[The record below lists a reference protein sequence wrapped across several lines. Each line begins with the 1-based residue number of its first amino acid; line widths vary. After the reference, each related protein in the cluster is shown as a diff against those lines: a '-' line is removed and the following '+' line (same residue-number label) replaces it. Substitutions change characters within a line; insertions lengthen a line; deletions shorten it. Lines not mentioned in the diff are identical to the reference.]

1 MIGEEVER
9 TFIMLKPSCVQRG
22 LIGEVISRFE
32 KKGLRIVQLKV
43 VKMDREKAAE
53 LYKVHHGKP
62 FYENLINTIAG
73 KTVVLMV
80 LEGRKAISVVRRLI
94 GATDPA
100 QAEAG
105 TIRGD
110 LAIEL
115 TDNLIHASD
124 SPESYEREHKI
135 FFREDELDVE

>member
-1 MIGEEVER
+1 MER
-9 TFIMLKPSCVQRG
+9 TFVMLKPSCVQRG

-32 KKGLRIVQLKV
+32 KKGLRIVQIKV
-43 VKMDREKAAE
+43 EKMTREKAAE
-53 LYKVHHGKP
+53 LYKVHYGKP
-62 FYENLINTIAG
+62 FYEDLINTISG

-80 LEGRKAISVVRRLI
+80 LEGRKAISVVRKLI

-100 QAEAG
+100 EAEAG

-124 SPESYEREHKI
+124 SQESYEREHKI
-135 FFREDELDVE
+135 FFDEKELQTL

>member
-1 MIGEEVER
+1 MER
-9 TFIMLKPSCVQRG
+9 TFVMLKPSCVQRG

-32 KKGLRIVQLKV
+32 KKGLKIIQLKV
-43 VKMDREKAAE
+43 EKISREKAAE
-53 LYKVHHGKP
+53 LYKVHYGKP

-80 LEGRKAISVVRRLI
+80 LEGRKAISVVRKLI

-100 QAEAG
+100 EAEAG

-124 SPESYEREHKI
+124 SEESYEREHKI
-135 FFREDELDVE
+135 FFDEGELQTS

>member
-1 MIGEEVER
+1 
-9 TFIMLKPSCVQRG
+9 MLKPSCVQRG

-32 KKGLRIVQLKV
+32 KKGFRIVQIKV
-43 VKMDREKAAE
+43 EKMTREKAAE
-53 LYKVHHGKP
+53 LYKVHYGKP
-62 FYENLINTIAG
+62 FYEDLINTISG

-80 LEGRKAISVVRRLI
+80 LEGRKAISVVRKLI

-100 QAEAG
+100 EAEAG

-124 SPESYEREHKI
+124 SQESYEREHKI
-135 FFREDELDVE
+135 FFDEKELQTF